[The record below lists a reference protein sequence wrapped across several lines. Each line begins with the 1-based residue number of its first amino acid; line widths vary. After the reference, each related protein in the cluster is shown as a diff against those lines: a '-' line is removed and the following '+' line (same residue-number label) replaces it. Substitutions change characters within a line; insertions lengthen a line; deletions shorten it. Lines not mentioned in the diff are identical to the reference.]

1 MENATIPLEEN
12 TDALPSPADYR
23 STLLQAYVEHLK
35 QDQAAEL
42 LDLGPVCEEN
52 IMFFARQ
59 VKRHCACDMFIRLDR
74 TLRKQLPL
82 KQLWNHLDYARQR
95 FRGILLWDFIDHLDD
110 NQVGDFLESCHR
122 MLQPNAMM
130 MANTFEER
138 SAPDFVYSYVIQ
150 DDYRIIFR
158 QQQHLDLPRHYRSNR
173 ELISLLAT
181 FRLVKSFIYRNG
193 VREFLFQRI

>member
-12 TDALPSPADYR
+12 ADALPSPADYS
-23 STLLQAYVEHLK
+23 STLLQTYVEHLE
-35 QDQAAEL
+35 QDQAAEV
-42 LDLGPVCEEN
+42 LDMGPVCEEN

-74 TLRKQLPL
+74 TRRKQLPL

-110 NQVGDFLESCHR
+110 NQVGDLLELCHH
-122 MLQPNAMM
+122 MLQPSAMLM
-130 MANTFEER
+130 TNTFEER
-138 SAPDFVYSYVIQ
+138 SAPEFVYTYVIQ
-150 DDYRIIFR
+150 DNFRITFR
-158 QQQHLDLPRHYRSNR
+158 PQHHLDLPWYHRSNR
-173 ELISLLAT
+173 ELTSLLAT

-193 VREFLFQRI
+193 VREFLFQRV

>member
-12 TDALPSPADYR
+12 ADALPSPADYS
-23 STLLQAYVEHLK
+23 STLLRTYVEHLE
-35 QDQAAEL
+35 QDRAAEV
-42 LDLGPVCEEN
+42 LDMGPVCEEN

-59 VKRHCACDMFIRLDR
+59 VKRHSACDMFIRLDR
-74 TLRKQLPL
+74 TRRKQLPL

-95 FRGILLWDFIDHLDD
+95 FRGILLWDFIDHLND
-110 NQVGDFLESCHR
+110 NQVGDLLELCHR
-122 MLQPNAMM
+122 MLQPSAML

-138 SAPDFVYSYVIQ
+138 STPDFVYSYVIQ
-150 DDYRIIFR
+150 DNFRITFR
-158 QQQHLDLPRHYRSNR
+158 QQQHLDLPWYYRSNR

-193 VREFLFQRI
+193 VREFLFQRV